1 MISSP
6 TNLTLITE
14 DDGSVRIKGD
24 DTDVKKTLIIIGDYL
39 LNENGMTQEKLDTL
53 VDIGEY
59 LWNIGK
65 PQPEYMTAAKK
76 FFEAAEKYSDPRATD
91 NLACLQKNPLVAEAM
106 SLRAAERDG
115 GSAIDK
121 LQKDYKLQAA
131 WWRKKITEAEGKTFD
146 GDAPTDE
153 EMLNSDRMR
162 FFDVYKRALSGDV
175 DAMKTCL
182 DFCEEELT
190 YWNNR

>member
-1 MISSP
+1 MMSTP

-65 PQPEYMTAAKK
+65 PQPEYMSAAKK
-76 FFEAAEKYSDPRATD
+76 FFEAAEKYSDARATD
-91 NLACLQKNPLVAEAM
+91 RLSGIQKNPLVAEAM
-106 SLRAAERDG
+106 WLRAADRDG
-115 GSAIDK
+115 GAAIDS
-121 LQKDYKLQAA
+121 LQEDYKAQAA
-131 WWRKKITEAEGKTFD
+131 WWRKKIAVAEGKTFD
-146 GDAPTDE
+146 GEAPTDDE
-153 EMLNSDRMR
+153 ILNSDRLR

-182 DFCEEELT
+182 DFCEEEYN
-190 YWNNR
+190 YWHNR